1 MCYNI
6 ENEVRNVKKITQREL
21 NPFKYSDSNKRY
33 HTFDYYMKHR
43 FGGKCARIALD
54 AGFSCPNKRS
64 GRGGCIFCYGGSS
77 GAQCGDTLR
86 IQYERGIQVMQRK
99 WKLSGYV
106 PYLQAN
112 TNTYAPVEELEKIYC
127 QAASFEGA
135 VMLVIATRA
144 DCLGDDVV
152 ELILKMSEKIP
163 VMVELGLQSTFDE
176 TAKRINRGH
185 TYEEFLAGYN
195 KLRAASRD
203 ILICVHLI
211 NGLPGE
217 DREMMV
223 ESARRVAALG
233 PDMVKL
239 HLLHVLYDTVL
250 YEMYLRGD
258 YETMD
263 REAYIE
269 TVCRQLEY
277 FPAETVI
284 ARVTGD
290 APDALLAAPDWCR
303 RKTAVT
309 NDIDKYLAAN
319 GMYQGRLAE

>member
-54 AGFSCPNKRS
+54 AGFSCPNKRA

-86 IQYERGIQVMQRK
+86 IQYEKGIQVMQRK